1 VNGVA
6 SGGGPGVVTAKLLK
20 GARIV
25 RAFNALHTPSL
36 EKIAHRPDDQGGPIG
51 VPIAGNDTT
60 AIELASRL
68 IREVGFE
75 PVLIGDFAKGKYLV
89 PGSPLAGQHT
99 PTELRQIAST
109 LG

>member
-1 VNGVA
+1 MR
-6 SGGGPGVVTAKLLK
+6 ST
-20 GARIV
+20 
-25 RAFNALHTPSL
+25 
-36 EKIAHRPDDQGGPIG
+36 HRPWKRSRIGLSIKAVPIG

-75 PVLIGDFAKGKYLV
+75 LVLIGDLAKGKYLV

-109 LG
+109 LGRAIMSDI